1 MQTRATRQD
10 ESDARDGKREN
21 DCINGGNNS
30 DRRFTR
36 LISFRSD
43 NSINSLKRLEA
54 FGLK

>member
-10 ESDARDGKREN
+10 ESGARDGKREN